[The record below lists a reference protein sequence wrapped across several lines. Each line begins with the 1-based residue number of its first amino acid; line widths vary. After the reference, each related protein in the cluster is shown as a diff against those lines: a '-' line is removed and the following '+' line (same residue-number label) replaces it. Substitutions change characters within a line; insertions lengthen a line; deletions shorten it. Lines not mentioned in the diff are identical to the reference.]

1 MQRQRHDGQ
10 GEVRLDGEEG
20 QHEAA
25 AENTSVNISATSAF
39 RIPVDC
45 GPDEDGPLGPD
56 SPAHVSHNRHGG
68 TLEDRLGGGEEH
80 KVIVSE
86 SFINTSQLPLNSRE
100 VVVVPV
106 SGVVP
111 HVGGEVAVDVGVGEV
126 RREAQAED
134 EASEDAEPASGL
146 ASD

>member
-1 MQRQRHDGQ
+1 M
-10 GEVRLDGEEG
+10 
-20 QHEAA
+20 
-25 AENTSVNISATSAF
+25 NISSTSAS

-56 SPAHVSHNRHGG
+56 SPAQVSYNRHGRA
-68 TLEDRLGGGEEH
+68 LEDHLGGGEEH

-86 SFINTSQLPLNSRE
+86 TYTTCIYINTSQPPLHSRQ

-106 SGVVP
+106 GGVVP
-111 HVGGEVAVDVGVGEV
+111 HVGGEVAVDVGVREV

-134 EASEDAEPASGL
+134 EASEDADPASGL
-146 ASD
+146 TSDIA